1 MRKEDWDV
9 EFAAEILRRENE
21 GQVTKPH
28 QGRFDHKEKTKK
40 TAERGAKRPF
50 ASAKYSEKVKNNS
63 CILDRKAYN
72 KSIRSKKVKV
82 KI

>member
-28 QGRFDHKEKTKK
+28 RGRFDHKEK
-40 TAERGAKRPF
+40 
-50 ASAKYSEKVKNNS
+50 SEKTGE
-63 CILDRKAYN
+63 N
-72 KSIRSKKVKV
+72 KGKPE
-82 KI
+82 

>member
-28 QGRFDHKEKTKK
+28 KGRFDQNETKPKIEEKQ
-40 TAERGAKRPF
+40 
-50 ASAKYSEKVKNNS
+50 
-63 CILDRKAYN
+63 
-72 KSIRSKKVKV
+72 SKPE
-82 KI
+82 

>member
-40 TAERGAKRPF
+40 THP
-50 ASAKYSEKVKNNS
+50 
-63 CILDRKAYN
+63 LDLTAPPLLPPGSLLCFMGLR
-72 KSIRSKKVKV
+72 VPG
-82 KI
+82 

>member
-1 MRKEDWDV
+1 MGESRKGGRSKMRKEDWDV

-40 TAERGAKRPF
+40 TGE
-50 ASAKYSEKVKNNS
+50 
-63 CILDRKAYN
+63 N
-72 KSIRSKKVKV
+72 KSKPE
-82 KI
+82 